1 MELSIEVKELS
12 FFYEKNRPV
21 WEKIHF
27 KIKDGS
33 LVSLLGPNG
42 AGKSTLFQ
50 CMLGLQK
57 KYKGEIRIDGENI
70 RSLSP
75 AQMARKA
82 AYIPQSASAAFNYTV
97 KEIVLMGTTSLA
109 PGMFRTPGKKEEKLV
124 KQVLEKMKIG
134 HLENRSFMNLSGG
147 ERQLVLIARALAQQA
162 KILFMDEPAANLDY
176 GNQILVLEEMRRLA
190 AEGYTV
196 IQSTHNPEQAFLYSD
211 SVMAVKEGKIIG
223 FGPPEK
229 ILSSSL
235 IKKLYG
241 VDVKVESLCGD
252 RIRICVPSGL
262 YDGQWCLKEKG
273 EENGKLGA

>member
-1 MELSIEVKELS
+1 
-12 FFYEKNRPV
+12 
-21 WEKIHF
+21 
-27 KIKDGS
+27 
-33 LVSLLGPNG
+33 
-42 AGKSTLFQ
+42 
-50 CMLGLQK
+50 MLGLQK

-109 PGMFRTPGKKEEKLV
+109 SGMFRTPG

-211 SVMAVKEGKIIG
+211 SVMAVKEWKIIG